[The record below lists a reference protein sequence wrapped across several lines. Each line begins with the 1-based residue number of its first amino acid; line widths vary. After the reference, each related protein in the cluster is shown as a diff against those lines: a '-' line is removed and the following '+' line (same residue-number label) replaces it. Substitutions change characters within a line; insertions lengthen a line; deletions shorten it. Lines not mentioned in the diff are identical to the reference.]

1 MFLRYTLFEERLEG
15 VKTALMEM
23 GETLYS
29 QQGETP
35 QSEEANDES
44 DDVIDAE
51 FVESPK

>member
-1 MFLRYTLFEERLEG
+1 
-15 VKTALMEM
+15 MEM

-29 QQGETP
+29 KQDETP
-35 QSEEANDES
+35 HTAEVNDES

>member
-1 MFLRYTLFEERLEG
+1 
-15 VKTALMEM
+15 VKTAFLEM

-29 QQGETP
+29 RQGETS
-35 QSEEANDES
+35 QNEEANDES